1 MDVDDIGL
9 GVEMIFP
16 DLLQQH
22 GAGHRL
28 AGVAHQE
35 FQQLELTRLQ
45 VDLLTCAVN
54 GAGDQVHLE
63 ITDLEHGGDA
73 AGLAAARQ
81 GLDPGDQLGEGIG
94 FDQIVVGT
102 GVQPGDA
109 VLDLAEGREEQD
121 GRLVAVLAQGLDH
134 ADAVEARHHPV
145 DDIDVIAAL
154 LGLQQAEGAVDGVG
168 RLVPGLGQAPD
179 HGGRGLGVV
188 LDHQNTH
195 GISPS
200 NVNRRRC

>member
-35 FQQLELTRLQ
+35 FQQLELARLQ
-45 VDLLTCAVN
+45 VNLLAGAVH
-54 GAGDQVHLE
+54 GASDEVHLE
-63 ITDLEHGGDA
+63 VADLEHGGHA
-73 AGLAAARQ
+73 AGLPAARQ
-81 GLDPGDQLGEGIG
+81 GLDPGDQFGEGIG
-94 FDQIVVGT
+94 FDQIVIRAGLEAR
-102 GVQPGDA
+102 DA
-109 VLDLAEGREEQD
+109 ILDLAEGGQEQD
-121 GRLVAVLAQGLDH
+121 GGLVAVLAQGLDH

-154 LGLQQAEGAVDGVG
+154 LRLQQAEGPVDGVG
-168 RLVPGLGQAPD
+168 RLVPGFGQSPD

-188 LDHQNTH
+188 LDHQNAH

-200 NVNRRRC
+200 NANRHRC